1 HALRATLAASAAHPP
16 RKVPELR
23 VLPPQQP
30 PRLRAPPAPRETA
43 GAGAVSG
50 GSAET
55 ERTLIQL
62 LEELLDI
69 TDVEPEDNFFAL
81 GGDSVISIQWSARAA
96 ALGLALTPQL
106 VFEHMTIAELAAA
119 VDAAGPV
126 DAQAESTAAP
136 QPESA
141 PMSASGLDS
150 DALAALTASWQ
161 AQS

>member
-1 HALRATLAASAAHPP
+1 PYVRG
-16 RKVPELR
+16 
-23 VLPPQQP
+23 P
-30 PRLRAPPAPRETA
+30 PRLYLSGWGPPPARGDPA